1 VLHSHIVTP
10 ALMCAHEEWQLLT
23 DDLFR
28 STVWLTFPVATTNY
42 LTKAAEGTKGYFVSQ
57 VKAHDGGETLE

>member
-1 VLHSHIVTP
+1 
-10 ALMCAHEEWQLLT
+10 MCAHEEWQLLT